1 MKIEPSDPECRHQPH
16 MMAIAGPTIGP
27 VPAME
32 VVMPNTIDLLVG
44 T

>member
-1 MKIEPSDPECRHQPH
+1 MTA
-16 MMAIAGPTIGP
+16 MAGPTIGP

-32 VVMPNTIDLLVG
+32 VKWCPKTIAFLVG